1 VDENDS
7 VDAQEQIEE
16 APQAQQPVAPSLSA
30 DEEMFLRIYRE
41 DRQGIAS
48 RLVSQ
53 PQQAQ
58 QAAPAPAF
66 FETAEG
72 AEAFRDEFLTNP
84 AQAMSRLVGAVQER
98 TVASLTP
105 QLRAEQVAG
114 GLENTLAA
122 EIAGAFQGDT
132 SQLQALARQ
141 TLAELRQSNPQA
153 IAQNPQGAADLVRD
167 IVYGRAARQRIPLKT
182 TSQQPSLQSRPGG
195 GPPPAPAGFTG
206 RVPDEVANVARAF
219 GKDPGEYYK
228 SILAKRGGKS

>member
-1 VDENDS
+1 VADDEVMMDETT
-7 VDAQEQIEE
+7 EQTE

-48 RLVSQ
+48 RLVAQ
-53 PQQAQ
+53 PQQTQ

-114 GLENTLAA
+114 GLENTLAV

-132 SQLQALARQ
+132 SQLQQLARQ

-167 IVYGRAARQRIPLKT
+167 IVYGRAARQGVARKAT
-182 TSQQPSLQSRPGG
+182 AQQPSLQSRPGG

-206 RVPDEVANVARAF
+206 RVPENVVKAAKAA
-219 GKDPGEYYK
+219 GMEPGEYM
-228 SILAKRGGKS
+228 KRLVAGGNA